1 MVLLARRVRSLT
13 SVESAREI
21 GGTFGKKSGTSV
33 RARAWLCAHHNG
45 EKTMTKFKLLGAA
58 AIIVSLATPVMAQD
72 APRDQTQKQMR
83 MNPHRMHQ
91 RHIAYRNDNMVRR
104 SDDMAYRSD
113 NNGWNNNGW
122 NNNYAW
128 NDNRRDS
135 GFWPGDVAAGVVG
148 GAVATA
154 DAAVNTAGAIATA
167 PFRGDSYAY
176 YNNGYDNGSNG
187 YNNSW
192 QGQSYAERNGFVCQ
206 PGTWFKGE
214 DGRRHICQ

>member
-1 MVLLARRVRSLT
+1 M
-13 SVESAREI
+13 ESAREI
-21 GGTFGKKSGTSV
+21 GGTFGKSGTSV
-33 RARAWLCAHHNG
+33 RARAWLCAHYNG

-58 AIIVSLATPVMAQD
+58 ALIVSLASPVMAQD
-72 APRDQTQKQMR
+72 AHRDQSQKQTQKEMR

-91 RHIAYRNDNMVRR
+91 RHMAYRNDNMVRR

-113 NNGWNNNGW
+113 NNGWNNN
-122 NNNYAW
+122 YAW
-128 NDNRRDS
+128 NDGRRDS

-176 YNNGYDNGSNG
+176 YNGDNNNGWNG
-187 YNNSW
+187 YNNGW

>member
-1 MVLLARRVRSLT
+1 
-13 SVESAREI
+13 
-21 GGTFGKKSGTSV
+21 
-33 RARAWLCAHHNG
+33 
-45 EKTMTKFKLLGAA
+45 
-58 AIIVSLATPVMAQD
+58 
-72 APRDQTQKQMR
+72 MR

-91 RHIAYRNDNMVRR
+91 RHMAYRHDNMVRR

-113 NNGWNNNGW
+113 NNGWNNNDW

-128 NDNRRDS
+128 NDNRRNS
-135 GFWPGDVAAGVVG
+135 GFWPGDVVG

-176 YNNGYDNGSNG
+176 YNNGYNNGWNG
-187 YNNSW
+187 YNNGW
-192 QGQSYAERNGFVCQ
+192 QGQSYAERNDFVCQ

-214 DGRRHICQ
+214 DGLRHLCQ

>member
-1 MVLLARRVRSLT
+1 
-13 SVESAREI
+13 
-21 GGTFGKKSGTSV
+21 
-33 RARAWLCAHHNG
+33 
-45 EKTMTKFKLLGAA
+45 MTKFKLLGAA

-104 SDDMAYRSD
+104 SDDMAYRND
-113 NNGWNNNGW
+113 PNGWNNNG
-122 NNNYAW
+122 
-128 NDNRRDS
+128 
-135 GFWPGDVAAGVVG
+135 FWPGAVAAGAVG

-187 YNNSW
+187 YNNGW
-192 QGQSYAERNGFVCQ
+192 QGQSNGFVCQ